1 MLNVIMPCQ
10 VVVDE
15 RRCAEERPDSDV
27 SIRKANE
34 INSIAMT
41 NSQRAVSQSTQLIRI
56 DPMSRTSFVN
66 FRSSIAAN
74 FVLLFALLAG
84 MGCWGYH
91 SAGVM
96 QGLESDLHDNII
108 FGLRNLRA
116 TNDGMDGEFR
126 AINDALNGEI
136 SMQAGIKGAHDSTA
150 AREEA
155 WRNYTSGPLDEVEKV
170 TIAKMEALFAKVNS
184 AAEKAKAA
192 MKASDRKA
200 LEEAKTVFMVPYEAA
215 SSLFDDMIRKQID
228 DSDKDDKQTDET
240 FESIQKTF
248 LAIGLFCTL
257 VCSFSFVFFS
267 RRYVRPIKVI
277 EDALLGLGQGDMSFD
292 IKGVER
298 GDEIGG
304 MARAFVD
311 LKSGLLKTREMEAQI
326 AGQKHEAEAQ
336 RKRDMRE
343 MARSLETKVGSIVD
357 MVASSATKLQA
368 SASSMSAAA
377 AQTQQQST
385 TVASAT
391 QEASANVQAVAG
403 ATEEMTASSGE
414 IGKQVTQASQM
425 ASAAVQEAE
434 KTGTVVDGLA
444 TAAQRIGDV
453 VSLIQQI
460 AAQTN
465 LLALNATIEAARAGD
480 AGKGFAVVA
489 SEVKSLASQTAKATE
504 EIAGQISS
512 IQDATGSAV
521 TAIRSISASIS
532 QINQVASGVAAA
544 VQQQVAATGE
554 ISNNVQQAAL
564 GTEDISRNISEV
576 AEVAGQTGT
585 AAASV
590 LSVAQDLTQQAENL
604 RSEVDNFLTALNAA

>member
-1 MLNVIMPCQ
+1 
-10 VVVDE
+10 
-15 RRCAEERPDSDV
+15 
-27 SIRKANE
+27 
-34 INSIAMT
+34 MT

-56 DPMSRTSFVN
+56 APMSRTSFVN
-66 FRSSIAAN
+66 FRSSIAVN

-84 MGCWGYH
+84 MGYWGYR
-91 SAGVM
+91 SASIM
-96 QGLESDLHDNII
+96 QALESDLHDNII

-116 TNDGMDGEFR
+116 TNDGMDSEFR

-136 SMQAGIKGAHDSTA
+136 SMQAGIKGADDSRA

-184 AAEKAKAA
+184 AADKAKTA

-200 LEEAKTVFMVPYEAA
+200 LEGAKTLFMAPYEAA

-257 VCSFSFVFFS
+257 VCSLSFAFFS

-277 EDALLGLGQGDMSFD
+277 EDALLRLGQGNMSFD
-292 IKGVER
+292 IKGAER

-311 LKSGLLKTREMEAQI
+311 LKRGLLKTREMEAQI
-326 AGQKHEAEAQ
+326 ARQKQEAEAQ
-336 RKRDMRE
+336 RKLDMRE
-343 MARSLETKVGSIVD
+343 MAKSLETKVGTIVD

-434 KTGTVVDGLA
+434 KTGAVVDGLA

-453 VSLIQQI
+453 VNLIQQI

-512 IQDATGSAV
+512 IQGATGSAV

-532 QINQVASGVAAA
+532 QINQVASAVAAA

-564 GTEDISRNISEV
+564 GTEDISRNITEV

-604 RSEVDNFLTALNAA
+604 RSEVDNFLTVLNAA